1 VKTLREMAERSR
13 YFFED
18 ELFYE
23 AAAVTKHVTAESRE
37 LLSVLAS
44 RFGLISDWNAAALHQ
59 CLHDLANE
67 RGLGLGKIAQPL
79 RVALTGSTVSPPID
93 ATLELIGRDRVLAR
107 LKSLPIT

>member
-1 VKTLREMAERSR
+1 LS
-13 YFFED
+13 FD
-18 ELFYE
+18 
-23 AAAVTKHVTAESRE
+23 AAAVTKHLTSEGRE

-44 RFGLISDWNAAALHQ
+44 RFELISDWNAASLHQ

-93 ATLELIGRDRVLAR
+93 ATLELLGRDRVLAR